1 MFCGKAKMT
10 NTVVRYPIL
19 MSAAVDAKEGFV
31 YCLSNISMPGLLKN
45 GATNAE
51 SPKERVLDGNK
62 CTWVPTPFHIEFA
75 KKVKNPFTIEKEIHA
90 KLAEYRLKGKE
101 FFKVSVEIV
110 RKIFD
115 EIDGVE
121 WTESSDPVILPKS
134 NTSRLNPS
142 VVYRWLDYEL
152 TSNTLPNNVGTRIL
166 YNRFKEW
173 AIENGEYESDTFPD
187 ETPFGKL
194 LNGQIKTIDGSL
206 ESLTTVRKSGGGCMI
221 RTFRI
226 PKLMEIIKF
235 NLMTPVE

>member
-1 MFCGKAKMT
+1 
-10 NTVVRYPIL
+10 
-19 MSAAVDAKEGFV
+19 
-31 YCLSNISMPGLLKN
+31 MPGLLKN
-45 GATNAE
+45 GATTAE

-75 KKVKNPFTIEKEIHA
+75 KKVKNPFKIEKEIHA

-121 WTESSDPVILPKS
+121 WTESTDPVILPKS

-152 TSNTLPNNVGTRIL
+152 TSGTLPNNVGTRIL

-206 ESLTTVRKSGGGCMI
+206 ESLTTVRKTGGGCMI

-226 PKLMEIIKF
+226 PKLIETIKF
-235 NLMTPVE
+235 NLMTPVV

>member
-1 MFCGKAKMT
+1 MT
-10 NTVVRYPIL
+10 YAVARYTIL
-19 MSAAVDAKEGFV
+19 MSAVVCAKEGFV

-45 GATNAE
+45 GATNAV
-51 SPKERVLDGNK
+51 SPKERVLDGNT

-75 KKVKNPFTIEKEIHA
+75 KKVNNPFKIEKEIHA

-134 NTSRLNPS
+134 NTSRLNPT
-142 VVYRWLDYEL
+142 VVHRWLDYEL
-152 TSNTLPNNVGTRIL
+152 TSGTLPNNVSTRIL

-173 AIENGEYESDTFPD
+173 ALEKGEFESDTIPA

-194 LNGQIKTIDGSL
+194 LNGSIKTTDGSL
-206 ESLTTVRKSGGGCMI
+206 ESLTTVRKSNGLML

-226 PKLMEIIKF
+226 PKLIEVIKF
-235 NLMTPVE
+235 NLMTPVV

>member
-1 MFCGKAKMT
+1 
-10 NTVVRYPIL
+10 
-19 MSAAVDAKEGFV
+19 MSAVVGAKEGSV
-31 YCLSNISMPGLLKN
+31 YCLSNISMLELLKV
-45 GATNAE
+45 GASHEE
-51 SPKERVLDGNK
+51 SPKKRVLDGNT

-75 KKVKNPFTIEKEIHA
+75 KKVKNPFKIEKEIHA

-134 NTSRLNPS
+134 NTNRLNPP
-142 VVYRWLDYEL
+142 VVHRWLDYEL
-152 TSNTLPNNVGTRIL
+152 TNDTLPNNVSTRIL

-173 AIENGEYESDTFPD
+173 ALEKGEYESDTFPA

-194 LNGQIKTIDGSL
+194 LNGSIKTTDGSL
-206 ESLTTVRKSGGGCMI
+206 ESLTTVQKSGGLMI

-226 PKLMEIIKF
+226 PKLIETIKF
-235 NLMTPVE
+235 NLMTPVV